1 MGTTPCTV
9 EGAWSPG
16 LGAPLYAGEDASPAS
31 GVPVYKKGCPA
42 GGGVCLG
49 PVAYEWGPL
58 HVQMKTPAPR
68 YRLCVVES
76 TWLGT
81 GRTDAEMA
89 SQGHNGRMSGICNT
103 RWVKVAT
110 GDFSFLTL

>member
-1 MGTTPCTV
+1 MEDPDLIPG
-9 EGAWSPG
+9 GGRSPG
-16 LGAPLYAGEDASPAS
+16 EGNSCLCVGLSLS
-31 GVPVYKKGCPA
+31 L
-42 GGGVCLG
+42 GVCLG

-89 SQGHNGRMSGICNT
+89 SQGHNGRTSGICNT
-103 RWVKVAT
+103 RWVKVASR
-110 GDFSFLTL
+110 DDSVLTLRYICYCSY